1 MMNLASLSFRS
12 VLLLTCVLTTNLLT
26 ACVDIETD
34 LLPVDTSVEPVLVG
48 RDCSPIVLGFGFGH
62 NTVEQARRTDL
73 KHAADEF
80 EGMNITT
87 PITKV
92 RVISL
97 EEFSM
102 VLAGVRCVKVIGEPD
117 PTSPMSSP
125 AIDTKSK
132 DEKGETNG
140 EHK

>member
-1 MMNLASLSFRS
+1 MAFLSFRS
-12 VLLLTCVLTTNLLT
+12 VLPLICVLTTSLLT

-62 NTVEQARRTDL
+62 NTVEQASRTDL
-73 KHAADEF
+73 KRASDEF

-102 VLAGVRCVKVIGEPD
+102 VLAGVRCLKVIGEPD
-117 PTSPMSSP
+117 STSPMSSP
-125 AIDTKSK
+125 GIGEKSK
-132 DEKGETNG
+132 DEKGN
-140 EHK
+140 

>member
-12 VLLLTCVLTTNLLT
+12 VLLLTYLLT

-87 PITKV
+87 PITKI

>member
-1 MMNLASLSFRS
+1 MAVLNFRS
-12 VLLLTCVLTTNLLT
+12 VLPLTCVLTTTLLT

-62 NTVEQARRTDL
+62 NTVEQASRTDL
-73 KHAADEF
+73 KRAADEF

-92 RVISL
+92 RVITL

-102 VLAGVRCVKVIGEPD
+102 VLAGVRCLKVIGEPD
-117 PTSPMSSP
+117 SASPTSSP
-125 AIDTKSK
+125 ATDTKSK

-140 EHK
+140 EHR